1 MGSYCPKDAH
11 DRGEALAAVDKPGGQ
26 EAGENNPAPSLDNCA
41 HASSVRLVSLPERLD
56 DRGSLIVIEG
66 GSEIQFAIKRAF
78 FFYDVPSGATRG
90 GHAHRTL
97 QEFFLAL
104 SGSFSI
110 MTDDGV
116 NRNRHLLDNPSLGL
130 HVGPMNWVELR
141 DFSVGSVCLVL
152 ASTQYDETD
161 YYREYGEFLRAKANA
176 S

>member
-1 MGSYCPKDAH
+1 M
-11 DRGEALAAVDKPGGQ
+11 E
-26 EAGENNPAPSLDNCA
+26 GENE
-41 HASSVRLVSLPERLD
+41 V
-56 DRGSLIVIEG
+56 
-66 GSEIQFAIKRAF
+66 QFAIKRVF

-116 NRNRHLLDNPSLGL
+116 TRSKHFLDNPSLGL

-141 DFSVGSVCLVL
+141 DFSIGSICLVL
-152 ASTQYDETD
+152 ASTQYDESD
-161 YYREYGEFLRAKANA
+161 YYRDYGEFIHAKTHA